1 MHYPGIPAKL
11 SVIERDQLLSKK
23 IESDENHY
31 AKHVFYPRNLNIK
44 DIEGT
49 EVGSLN
55 TKFMKN
61 WQLAQDLKNQ
71 DYGREKM
78 KVDLHYPYGDG
89 FNGEEAMPEYLKH
102 ARTMAGKNRNK
113 LRLINNM
120 RNGSITNGANSQSA
134 DFRSMVREGQFIPAI
149 PARVDGTVSTNNYGM
164 AEHLGGSLDKQYT
177 EGRVTYEKLRSLN
190 YQNSPI
196 NYENNKPEYEL
207 PSIKERFNDPRVNNQ
222 HIQHNSDEY
231 MKQRSDFMSQPNLR
245 RNQAPVREDGRSS
258 QLPTIN
264 QRITA
269 SRDDQVPMSKEE
281 YKLMMDIAEKERHL
295 RELDERIRIERE
307 SIEAMSGPKMS
318 NSQVDPYS
326 NGRARASYD
335 TIGENAYDM
344 PTVDI
349 NPEMN
354 GARDQNSYQ
363 ADTQQ
368 LHKSTDT
375 YQGNPSSM
383 RQRPDKNPYNQY
395 IDNQL
400 AAGWPNVEHTE
411 RVGIVDSRG
420 RHPARD
426 NSPNLD
432 AQGVNLSRDVFR
444 STDEF
449 QQFNRY
455 AIALHQTVRL

>member
-1 MHYPGIPAKL
+1 MNYPGIPAKL

-31 AKHVFYPRNLNIK
+31 TKHVFYPRNLNIK

-61 WQLAQDLKNQ
+61 WQLAQDLKQQ

-102 ARTMAGKNRNK
+102 ARAMAGKNRNK
-113 LRLINNM
+113 LRLINKMQN
-120 RNGSITNGANSQSA
+120 RPITNGDNSQSA
-134 DFRSMVREGQFIPAI
+134 DFRSMPREGQFIPA
-149 PARVDGTVSTNNYGM
+149 RVDGIASTNNYGV
-164 AEHLGGSLDKQYT
+164 AEHLGGSLNKQYT
-177 EGRVTYEKLRSLN
+177 EGRATYEKLRSLN
-190 YQNSPI
+190 YHNSPI
-196 NYENNKPEYEL
+196 NYEENKPEYEF
-207 PSIKERFNDPRVNNQ
+207 PSIKQRVNDPRVNNQ

-231 MKQRSDFMSQPNLR
+231 MKQRNDFMSQPNLR
-245 RNQAPVREDGRSS
+245 RNQAPVCEDGRSS

-264 QRITA
+264 HRITA
-269 SRDDQVPMSKEE
+269 SRDDKVPMSKEE
-281 YKLMMDIAEKERHL
+281 YKLMMDIDEKERHL
-295 RELDERIRIERE
+295 RELDERLRQERE
-307 SIEAMSGPKMS
+307 AIEAISGPKMS

-326 NGRARASYD
+326 NSRARERYD
-335 TIGENAYDM
+335 TIGDNAYDM
-344 PTVDI
+344 LTVDI

-363 ADTQQ
+363 ADSKQ
-368 LHKSTDT
+368 LRKSTDT
-375 YQGNPSSM
+375 HQENPSSM
-383 RQRPDKNPYNQY
+383 RQRPDNQPYNRY
-395 IDNQL
+395 IDKQL
-400 AAGWPNVEHTE
+400 PAGQPNVEQTE

-420 RHPARD
+420 RHPPGD
-426 NSPNLD
+426 NSPNRE
-432 AQGVNLSRDVFR
+432 AQGVNLLRDIFR

-455 AIALHQTVRL
+455 VIALHQTVRL